1 MTPLWQPHRVAV
13 TGIGLVTPF
22 GPTRAQSW
30 QALKRGESATRWLD
44 SAELDM
50 PIRSCDSLPYP
61 RDFVGAPAPAAPKT
75 AALKAKSI
83 IADDLIDEPVIALAL
98 QAARESLDDAAVDIE
113 ARDRTRLGCVIGT
126 SKGGLRSL
134 TRAMRREWAGIKN
147 PPSTSVWRQ
156 FPPNMPAAVVA
167 AEFGL
172 EGPCLCPVAACATG
186 LMSLCRGFELVRD
199 GHCDMVLAG
208 SSDASLCISVL
219 ASFRRLGVLARGFDD
234 PATACR
240 PFDRHR
246 DGFVVG
252 EGAAV
257 LVMERLDHALQ
268 RGARPYAEWVTA
280 GYAADVSGL
289 TRLEA
294 EPTSLV
300 RLIRDVLRRA
310 DLTSSEIDYANL
322 HGTATLQ
329 NDLCE
334 TRALKQAL
342 GPAARTLCCSS
353 SKGGLGHLLGAAGS
367 VETAAALLAMR
378 ESVVPP
384 TVNLTESDSG
394 CDLDYT
400 PRQPRPRRIEN
411 VLKLSLGFG
420 GHLVAAV
427 LRAAG

>member
-1 MTPLWQPHRVAV
+1 
-13 TGIGLVTPF
+13 
-22 GPTRAQSW
+22 
-30 QALKRGESATRWLD
+30 
-44 SAELDM
+44 
-50 PIRSCDSLPYP
+50 
-61 RDFVGAPAPAAPKT
+61 
-75 AALKAKSI
+75 
-83 IADDLIDEPVIALAL
+83 
-98 QAARESLDDAAVDIE
+98 
-113 ARDRTRLGCVIGT
+113 
-126 SKGGLRSL
+126 
-134 TRAMRREWAGIKN
+134 
-147 PPSTSVWRQ
+147 
-156 FPPNMPAAVVA
+156 
-167 AEFGL
+167 
-172 EGPCLCPVAACATG
+172 
-186 LMSLCRGFELVRD
+186 MSLCRGFELIRD
-199 GHCDMVLAG
+199 GHCDIVLTG
-208 SSDASLCISVL
+208 SSDASLCTSVL
-219 ASFRRLGVLARGFDD
+219 ASFGRLGVLARGFDD

-280 GYAADVSGL
+280 GYAADVSGI
-289 TRLEA
+289 TRLE
-294 EPTSLV
+294 EQPTGLI

-310 DLTSSEIDYANL
+310 DLTAAEIDYANL

-342 GPAARTLCCSS
+342 GPTSRTLCCSS
-353 SKGGLGHLLGAAGS
+353 LKGGLGHLLGAAGS

-378 ESVVPP
+378 EGVVPP

-400 PRQPRPRRIEN
+400 PRHPRPRRIEN
-411 VLKLSLGFG
+411 TLKLSLGFG

-427 LRAAG
+427 LRTVG